1 MKRETMEWL
10 REGATWPK
18 RLGRVP
24 KESQRFMEVEAELKR
39 LRRKAKEATNTD
51 LAVWWDGFN
60 SGREFEVVDEHKAE
74 RHAKSRIAA
83 LKKGGRK

>member
-24 KESQRFMEVEAELKR
+24 KESQRFMEVEAEMKR
-39 LRRKAKEATNTD
+39 LRRIERAARKAVSMQTAEGLDAALGE
-51 LAVWWDGFN
+51 LAAV
-60 SGREFEVVDEHKAE
+60 
-74 RHAKSRIAA
+74 